1 MKQENSQISKAIVK
15 LEDGSEIELDTHPL
29 TVDDFEKRLLAMLQD
44 HVEWG
49 KQVFPFI
56 LANK

>member
-1 MKQENSQISKAIVK
+1 MKQENSQISKTTIK
-15 LEDGSEIELDTHPL
+15 LEDGSDIVLDTHPL
-29 TVDDFEKRLLAMLQD
+29 TVNEFENRLLAMLQD

-56 LANK
+56 SENK